1 MARPRRRIK
10 FKPFRMGEKSRNA
23 ILVGLGVFLMAIFAV
38 PFQGSCERHRPGG
51 RGPNDVFMTFAG
63 KRILYGDVLETRRLC
78 HLIFR
83 MQLTDEQA
91 ALRLAEY
98 QESQRAGIR
107 VSDSEVIDAIH
118 TQIFP
123 RRLKVEYAIAE
134 ASALGKDIAVP
145 EADVEAAYARD
156 KDKRFRNADGT
167 FRPLSEVRDALVSE
181 LRTQRG
187 DPLAKAAVEGLK
199 KAADALVGAP
209 LENALK
215 RLAPEHQARFGETRV
230 FTARTAKS
238 ELRSIGDVPA
248 IAERVFTDPIGRLSE
263 PARIAGGWCI
273 FRVVSRTRGYDANGV
288 FHPEEEGWVR
298 QGYGVINI
306 KDRDELLREMGV
318 TQAELEETLRQ
329 DLALVVLPS
338 LVVGAVAD
346 IPRTLLEARYR
357 RDNTQAIAAYF
368 AMRAGDFTQGIRPTE
383 DELRD
388 FYARH
393 KDVPRTEGRP
403 GYRQPERVSLEY
415 VLGRSSDIAAGLADD
430 ELRKYYERNTAFFGP
445 SFEKAREDARKR
457 LADEKLQSTITR
469 LANRAA
475 DAAASGRAV
484 DLKALCAQETKPFPN
499 AFSVASTPLFAATEA
514 DFAVPEL
521 RGAKLA
527 EMIFGERGQQ
537 YAAAGE
543 PAKPGSH
550 RISEVFTCETGRFF
564 LRVLKRE
571 ASQDIPYDSLSPELR
586 QQLLRDV
593 TNDKALVRAKEKARE
608 YRTRIHQA
616 AFDQFAERTGSKPLD
631 TDFLKP
637 KDPIPSLGQPVPAI
651 SDVLAAGEIGDLSD
665 VLTVGDRYVLARL
678 VAREEAKGVRF
689 QILSVPQQGLQ
700 PTYAPSLYE
709 QRAAYDAAPHSY
721 LDPPK
726 PIPFD
731 QVKGDITKLLA
742 RRRAM
747 DIATERIEKA
757 LAELAGAGQPDLAA
771 AAAKHGLQVRR
782 DVAVALD
789 KPEATLEI
797 GRAAGFADAIAA
809 LKPGD
814 VSRVVSSADGRFLFV
829 VKKRDA
835 KAATLDVAA
844 ALFDTLMGEAK
855 VEEKDALQYY
865 NDHRDVAYVTGD
877 EIKDAPAWEAAP
889 ATARDRVR
897 AKLQEQW
904 AKQPLADRLAALRD
918 SLVREAFRTVPAA
931 HPIAAARDL
940 PLRVE
945 TIGPFPRSRPE
956 GPLADEP
963 AALAAIGAL
972 KPGEVTKPLTTRDGA
987 LIALLA
993 ERRPGGVARAR
1004 VAIFRASDFLQDVLE
1019 PDAAAIERHYAAHKA
1034 AFRVPEQATVEFLFA
1049 ATAPRQSAIQAALT
1063 DAECRRYFEER
1074 ADHEYR
1080 GMSYEETEYRVRVD
1094 MARERAEREARG
1106 AADRALEAVK
1116 KSPKP
1121 AEADLAALA
1130 KQFGLDHGTSEAFAI
1145 EDPATVTTLGRVRR
1159 IADDLREA
1167 QPGHVVPRV
1176 VEGANGFAV
1185 CRLATRTA
1193 ARDPE
1198 LAEVR
1203 ARVAQAIKLEAARA
1217 AARKAAEAFRAAAAA
1232 SSFDKAVQQASP
1244 APKTVDSER
1253 LDALRFTLPGEDAP
1267 AALTDAIFALE
1278 KPGLTPVV
1286 AADEAARVFV
1296 ALVTEREPE
1305 ELLTVEA
1312 TAIRHWQ
1319 LGPPVQEEP
1328 AEEELKKHYEANKET
1343 FRVPELVRI
1352 EYLAADYADLAKS
1365 LTASDDELH
1374 KEYDRSV
1381 AAREATYRDWSALA
1395 QPAFRPFENV
1405 KDLVQRR
1412 VLRAKAQAQAD
1423 KLLAQA
1429 LQALRAAGAAAD
1441 LKGYAAQNAPLVAAQ
1456 SDAFDREKKGLEH
1469 IGPAPELAKQAFAAK
1484 PGDLVGPVAGED
1496 GACLFRVTERKP
1508 AEIPAFDAIRTQVEM
1523 DWERHQAVQ
1532 RALAAA
1538 GKLHERI
1545 AAAMGKAAGD
1555 PRAAFR
1561 KAVEDEPFTVDVAR
1575 PVTAVLSRPFYP
1587 PDAGWGK
1594 SSAITGLGEKEEL
1607 VRAIFRLSPARLT
1620 PVVEDPNG
1628 SACYVGM
1635 LSQFLTPGE
1644 PGDTDLMMTQYR
1656 LSETTRRMA
1665 AGSWQLYLER
1675 QLERE

>member
-38 PFQGSCERHRPGG
+38 PFQGSCERRRPGG
-51 RGPNDVFMTFAG
+51 RGPNDVFVTFAG

-83 MQLTDEQA
+83 MPLTDEQA

-98 QESQRAGIR
+98 QEAQRAGIR

-118 TQIFP
+118 TQVFP

-134 ASALGKDIAVP
+134 ASALAKDLTVP
-145 EADVEAAYARD
+145 DAEVEAAYARE

-167 FRPLSEVRDALVSE
+167 FRPLSEVRETLVSE
-181 LRTQRG
+181 LRIQKG
-187 DPLAKAAVEGLK
+187 EPLAKAAVEGLK

-215 RLAPEHQARFGETRV
+215 RLAPEHKARFGETRV
-230 FTARTAKS
+230 FNARTARG
-238 ELRSIGDVPA
+238 ELRSIGDVPG
-248 IAERVFTDPIGRLSE
+248 IADRVFTEPIGRLTE
-263 PARIAGGWCI
+263 PAHVAGGWCI

-298 QGYGVINI
+298 QGYGVINV

-368 AMRAGDFTQGIRPTE
+368 AMRAGDFTQGISPTE

-388 FYARH
+388 FYTRH
-393 KDVPRTEGRP
+393 KDLPRTEGRP
-403 GYRQPERVSLEY
+403 GYRQPERVSLGY
-415 VLGRSSDIAAGLADD
+415 VLGRSADIAAGLADD

-445 SFEKAREDARKR
+445 SFDKAREDARKR
-457 LADEKLQSTITR
+457 LADEKLQSLITR
-469 LANRAA
+469 IANRAA
-475 DAAASGRAV
+475 DEAASGKAV
-484 DLKALCAQETKPFPN
+484 DLKAICAQEAKQFPN
-499 AFSVASTPLFAATEA
+499 AFSVTATPAFAAAEA
-514 DFAVPEL
+514 EFVVPEL

-537 YAAAGE
+537 YATAGE

-550 RISEVFTCETGRFF
+550 RISEVFACETGRFF
-564 LRVLKRE
+564 FQVLKRE
-571 ASQDIPYDSLSPELR
+571 ASQDIPYDSLPPDLR
-586 QQLLRDV
+586 QQLIRDV
-593 TNDKALVRAKEKARE
+593 TQDKALVKARDKARE
-608 YRTRIHQA
+608 YRTRVYHA

-631 TDFLKP
+631 TEFLKP

-651 SDVLAAGEIGDLSD
+651 SEVLAAGEIGDLSD
-665 VLTVGDRYVLARL
+665 MLAVGDRYVLARL

-689 QILSVPQQGLQ
+689 QILSLAKQDLQ
-700 PTYAPSLYE
+700 PTYAPSLYDL
-709 QRAAYDAAPHSY
+709 RAAYDAAPHSY
-721 LDPPK
+721 LDPPQ

-782 DVAVALD
+782 DVEVALD
-789 KPEATLEI
+789 RPHTALEI
-797 GRAAGFADAIAA
+797 GRAAGFAEALAA

-829 VKKRDA
+829 IKKRDA
-835 KAATLDVAA
+835 KAATLDVAV
-844 ALFDTLMGEAK
+844 ALFDALLPEAK
-855 VEEKDALQYY
+855 IEEKDALQYY
-865 NDHRDVAYVTGD
+865 NGRRDTAYVTND
-877 EIKDAPAWEAAP
+877 EIKDAPAWDAAP
-889 ATARDRVR
+889 AAARDRVR
-897 AKLQEQW
+897 AKLQDEW
-904 AKQPLADRLAALRD
+904 AKKPLADRLAALRD
-918 SLVREAFRTVPAA
+918 SLVREAFRTVPAS

-945 TIGPFPRSRPE
+945 TIGPFPRSRP
-956 GPLADEP
+956 GGLLAEEP
-963 AALAAIGAL
+963 TALAAISAL
-972 KPGEVTKPLTTRDGA
+972 KPGELTKPLATREGA

-993 ERRPGGVARAR
+993 ERKPGGTARAR
-1004 VAIFRASDFLQDVLE
+1004 VAIFRAADFLQGAVE
-1019 PDAAAIERHYAAHKA
+1019 PDAAAIERHFTAHKA
-1034 AFRVPEQATVEFLFA
+1034 AFRIPEQATVEFLVA
-1049 ATAPRQSAIQAALT
+1049 ATAPRQKTIQAALT

-1080 GMSYEETEYRVRVD
+1080 GMSYEETEYRVRTD
-1094 MARERAEREARG
+1094 MARERAEREARV
-1106 AADRALEAVK
+1106 AADRALEAIR

-1130 KQFGLDHGTSEAFAI
+1130 KQFGLDYAKSEPFAL
-1145 EDPATVTTLGRVRR
+1145 EDPATVSPLGRVRH
-1159 IADDLREA
+1159 IADDLRQA

-1203 ARVAQAIKLEAARA
+1203 DRVAQAIKLDAARA
-1217 AARKAAEAFRAAAAA
+1217 SARKAAEAFRAAAATA
-1232 SSFDKAVQQASP
+1232 SFDKAVQQASP
-1244 APKTVDSER
+1244 APKTVDTER
-1253 LDALRFTLPGEDAP
+1253 LDALRFALPGEDAP
-1267 AALTDAIFALE
+1267 PALTDAVFGLE
-1278 KPGLTPVV
+1278 KPGLTQTVPT
-1286 AADEAARVFV
+1286 DEGARVFV

-1319 LGPPVQEEP
+1319 LGPPIEEEP
-1328 AEEELKKHYEANKET
+1328 AEEELKKHYEANREA
-1343 FRVPELVRI
+1343 FRVPEMVQI
-1352 EYLAADYADLAKS
+1352 EYLAADYAELAKG

-1381 AAREATYRDWSALA
+1381 AAKEATYRDWSAIA

-1412 VLRAKAQAQAD
+1412 VLRAKAQAEASRR
-1423 KLLAQA
+1423 LAEA
-1429 LQALRAAGAAAD
+1429 LGVLRAAGAAAD
-1441 LKGYAAQNAPLVAAQ
+1441 LKAYATKNAPLIADR
-1456 SDAFDREKKGLEH
+1456 SEPFDRDRKGLEH
-1469 IGPAPELAKQAFAAK
+1469 LGAAPDLGKQAFAAK
-1484 PGDLVGPVAGED
+1484 QDEVVGPIVGED
-1496 GACLFRVTERKP
+1496 GACLFRVIERKP
-1508 AEIPAFDAIRTQVEM
+1508 AEIPAFDAIRTQVRI

-1545 AAAMGKAAGD
+1545 AAALGKAVGD
-1555 PRAAFR
+1555 PRGAFR
-1561 KAVEDEPFTVDVAR
+1561 KAVEDEPFTVEVPR
-1575 PVTAVLSRPFYP
+1575 PVTATLSRPFYP

-1607 VRAIFRLSPARLT
+1607 VRAIFRLSPAHLT

-1628 SACYVGM
+1628 SACYVAL
-1635 LSQFLTPGE
+1635 LSQLLPPGE
-1644 PGDTDLMMTQYR
+1644 AKDTDLMMTQYR